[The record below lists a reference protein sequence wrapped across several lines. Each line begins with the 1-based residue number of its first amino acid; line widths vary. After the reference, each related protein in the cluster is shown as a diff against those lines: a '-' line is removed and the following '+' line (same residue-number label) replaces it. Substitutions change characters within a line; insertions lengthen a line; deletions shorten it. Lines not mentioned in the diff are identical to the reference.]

1 MVHFLHRPRRAA
13 AVLPLGVSNGSA
25 NRLAT
30 RFFARTLNR
39 GCTTLS
45 ADPDSASQIVDHQR
59 TGLVLLDPR
68 LNVRYL
74 NPAAES
80 LFGRSTDQAVRT
92 GVFEVL
98 DVDLASRSALDRALH
113 STESMTI
120 RKLEVVGLDRVPFLA
135 DISVLPLSDH
145 SGVLLEVHT
154 ADSQSRFSRD
164 DQLASQQ
171 QASQQFL
178 RGLAHEVKNPLGG
191 IRGAAQLLERELP
204 GDHLREYTQIILE
217 EVDRLRD
224 LVDRMMRPH
233 SKPRFMACNVHEVLE
248 RVLVLV
254 RAEYG
259 EQVELARDYDPSLPD
274 LIADRNQLVQACLNV
289 VRNACQALM
298 SPHRTRPADSR
309 ILVRTRIARQV
320 TIGRHRHRSAI
331 RVDFED
337 NGPGVDPQLAE
348 RIFLP
353 LISGRPEGSGLGLA
367 LTQTIITDHHGT
379 IECSSRPGHTT
390 FTMMLPVAQPSVAAD
405 SSTEST

>member
-1 MVHFLHRPRRAA
+1 ME
-13 AVLPLGVSNGSA
+13 LPVESGV

-30 RFFARTLNR
+30 NFATSVDR

-68 LNVRYL
+68 FRVRYL

-80 LFGRSTDQAVRT
+80 LFGRSMDQAVKS

-113 STESMTI
+113 SPESMTI
-120 RKLEVVGLDRVPFLA
+120 RKLEVAGPDRVPFLA
-135 DISVLPLSDH
+135 DISVLPLSDR
-145 SGVLLEVHT
+145 SGVLLEVHP
-154 ADSQSRFSRD
+154 ADTQSRFSRD
-164 DQLASQQ
+164 DQVASQQ
-171 QASQQFL
+171 QAAQQLL

-204 GDHLREYTQIILE
+204 SEHLREYTQIILE

-224 LVDRMMRPH
+224 LVDRMMRLH
-233 SKPRFMACNVHEVLE
+233 GKPRFMLCNVHEVLE

-259 EQVELARDYDPSLPD
+259 DQVELVRDYDPSLPD
-274 LIADRNQLVQACLNV
+274 LVADRNQLVQACLNV
-289 VRNACQALM
+289 ARNACQALTD
-298 SPHRTRPADSR
+298 TRQSFTRDAR

-320 TIGRHRHRSAI
+320 TIGRHRHRGAI
-331 RVDFED
+331 RIDFED
-337 NGPGVDPQLAE
+337 NGPGVDPALAE

-379 IECSSRPGHTT
+379 IECSSRPGQTT
-390 FTMMLPVAQPSVAAD
+390 FTMTLPVVQPIVAAD

>member
-1 MVHFLHRPRRAA
+1 V
-13 AVLPLGVSNGSA
+13 
-25 NRLAT
+25 
-30 RFFARTLNR
+30 
-39 GCTTLS
+39 S
-45 ADPDSASQIVDHQR
+45 ADPRSAIQIVDHQR
-59 TGLVLLDPR
+59 TGLVLLDQQ
-68 LNVRYL
+68 LNVLYL

-80 LFGRSTDQAVRT
+80 LLGRSMEQVVKS

-113 STESMTI
+113 AHESLTI
-120 RKLEVVGLDRVPFLA
+120 RKLELVGPDRLPVLA

-145 SGVLLEVHT
+145 SGVLLEIQP
-154 ADSQSRFSRD
+154 ADTQSRFSRD
-164 DQLASQQ
+164 DQLLSQQ
-171 QASQQFL
+171 QASQQLL

-204 GDHLREYTQIILE
+204 GKHLREYTQIILA

-224 LVDRMMRPH
+224 LVDRMMRLH
-233 SKPRFMACNVHEVLE
+233 GKPFFLACNVHEVLE

-254 RAEYG
+254 QAEYG
-259 EQVELARDYDPSLPD
+259 DRVDLIRDYDPSLPD
-274 LIADRNQLVQACLNV
+274 LNADRNQLVQACLNV
-289 VRNACQALM
+289 VRNACQALTDARA
-298 SPHRTRPADSR
+298 SLTSDAR
-309 ILVRTRIARQV
+309 IVVRTRIARQV

-331 RVDFED
+331 RIEFED
-337 NGPGVDPQLAE
+337 NGPGVDPDLVE

-390 FTMMLPVAQPSVAAD
+390 FTMTLPVIQPKVVAG
-405 SSTEST
+405 SSMEST